1 MFVSSSSSFF
11 PAVICIQLEDLQLNG
26 QLIELTILSIM
37 ADFRIWRG
45 KDEKKKKKKDFSK

>member
-1 MFVSSSSSFF
+1 MFVSSSFF

-37 ADFRIWRG
+37 ADFRIWRA
-45 KDEKKKKKKDFSK
+45 KDDKKKKKKDFSK